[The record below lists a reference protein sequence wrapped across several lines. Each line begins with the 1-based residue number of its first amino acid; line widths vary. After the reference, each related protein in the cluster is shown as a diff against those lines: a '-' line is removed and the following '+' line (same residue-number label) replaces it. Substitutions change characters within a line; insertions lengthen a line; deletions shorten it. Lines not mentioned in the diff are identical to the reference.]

1 MTVQWSLYWY
11 ANLSTLDEFASMGYN
26 VIHIA
31 PTGDLS
37 NVPFPWAEF
46 EPYLNRADEL
56 GLYFQYD
63 PRWSYTNL
71 TEMINQVTH
80 MRTHP
85 SMLLWYTGDEPDGK
99 GNPLN
104 ATSIAYNTIRT
115 LDPYHPVSLA
125 LNCYNFYYQDY
136 AAGAEIIMSDPY
148 PISTNTSYSSVYG
161 TVCNSTYGCC
171 GCDDCNGIF
180 EDISSRLDNFAH
192 YDDIIGWS
200 KTHWGVPQ
208 AVGANTFWTRFP
220 TAAEEVVMSMLSI
233 NHAAKGIVLW
243 DFPTTT
249 AIANVTAQLAK
260 VLTSEMV
267 TGLLLGAQLV
277 QTLGVSGASRVDAAA
292 WIGREKMLLSIINL
306 NYGDLKGN
314 LSVHMPV
321 GTKVSAI
328 SQRLW
333 GDIEWSVGD
342 SSVLANGVPGLGV
355 SLLVLDLV

>member
-125 LNCYNFYYQDY
+125 LNCYNFYYQDH